1 MKRNALYLERVLLKE
16 LPLGSDPDEKNEIDR
31 LRGENREI
39 LERYTADSMRR
50 AVEAKLAA
58 SRSAPLSG
66 NERPRRAT
74 LRFPLSASA
83 VIRFAPM
90 AAAACI
96 ALAAGFVYLGNP
108 AFQNTLLAGQSD
120 SGNALGIRAKGSA
133 PNLSVYRK
141 AADGAERLANGSAAR
156 MNDVLQLRYYAGTDS
171 WGAILSVD
179 GNGIVTQHFPDS
191 GDQSGPLD
199 GSGEIALPF
208 SYRLDDAP
216 KFERF
221 IFVSGRR
228 TFSLDSLKHD
238 LSNLAKI
245 HPTGTFA
252 LDPLLPG
259 GTRETDVLLR
269 K

>member
-1 MKRNALYLERVLLKE
+1 LLNE
-16 LPLGSDPDEKNEIDR
+16 MPLGSDPGEKEQIDR
-31 LRGENREI
+31 LRGDNRDI
-39 LERYTADSMRR
+39 LERYPADRMRL

-58 SRSAPLSG
+58 SRSASRSEQ
-66 NERPRRAT
+66 ERRPKGAI
-74 LRFPLSASA
+74 RFPLSSSA

-108 AFQNTLLAGQSD
+108 ALQNGLISGPAD
-120 SGNALGIRAKGSA
+120 SGSGLGIRAKGSA

-179 GNGIVTQHFPDS
+179 GNGVVTQHFPDL

-199 GSGEIALPF
+199 ASGEIALPF

-228 TFSLDSLKHD
+228 SFSLDGLKHD